1 MRVVGYAALL
11 AVALFGFS
19 VVRRL
24 VRSWRDT
31 YPGPEEAA
39 PNGAGAEDDQG

>member
-1 MRVVGYAALL
+1 VRVVGYAALL
-11 AVALFGFS
+11 AVALFGFY

-31 YPGPEEAA
+31 YTAPEDAA
-39 PNGAGAEDDQG
+39 PNGAAADDDQG

>member
-1 MRVVGYAALL
+1 MVGYAALL
-11 AVALFGFS
+11 AVALFGFY

-31 YPGPEEAA
+31 YTAPEEA
-39 PNGAGAEDDQG
+39 GAGADDDQG

>member
-1 MRVVGYAALL
+1 MRIIGYAALL
-11 AVALFGFS
+11 LVAVFGVY

-31 YPGPEEAA
+31 YAGAS
-39 PNGAGAEDDQG
+39 GAGADDDQR

>member
-1 MRVVGYAALL
+1 VRVVGYGALL
-11 AVALFGFS
+11 LVAVFGFY

-31 YPGPEEAA
+31 YAEA
-39 PNGAGAEDDQG
+39 NGAGAEDDQR

>member
-1 MRVVGYAALL
+1 VRIVGYGALL
-11 AVALFGFS
+11 LVAAFGVY

-31 YPGPEEAA
+31 YAGAR
-39 PNGAGAEDDQG
+39 GAGGDADPR

>member
-1 MRVVGYAALL
+1 MRILGYGALLLL
-11 AVALFGFS
+11 AVFGVS

-31 YPGPEEAA
+31 YSGAA
-39 PNGAGAEDDQG
+39 GAGSDDDQG